1 MKESTVMLIVA
12 LVAVPMVVRSLA
24 QVAQSAERIEY
35 TQMAARSVSG
45 LGAKS
50 SDDVAIRRHDHGHKF
65 TKGLFSL

>member
-35 TQMAARSVSG
+35 AQSAAWSASG
-45 LGAKS
+45 LGARA
-50 SDDVAIRRHDHGHKF
+50 SDDLAIRRHHNGHQS